1 MKRTSILLL
10 LATICLGSTFAQN
23 GTGFVGNGYYRIC
36 NLITKR
42 YIYVTDNK
50 DYYDKNQDVGDF
62 QAIQLWKD
70 INRATSDPASV
81 IYIQQISGDNYD
93 LKAQGTGVH
102 ALTGYYVGVKKQ
114 SNGTYEVS
122 ASVSKAGLQVT
133 KYLSDDEQS
142 TTRAKGKMGTN
153 GQGNYRKWIVDKLE
167 TNHDTNYFGITPS
180 IELNGRYYQPFYADF
195 PFKAVA
201 NDMHIYYISEDDG
214 DLALLQEIEGEVPAN
229 TPVII
234 ECASTDPS
242 QNRLE
247 LLVFSSAKVTG
258 NKLSGVYF
266 RNGSRPQA
274 STDAYTKFDP
284 ATMRVFSVSNGKLVL
299 TNDAPDRLI
308 EMSVVDWSDPW
319 QNTIRIKC
327 LPANTSYF
335 RANAYTSDEIEL
347 TSDPTSIANISS
359 NDKNPHAKGVFTT
372 SGVQLRA
379 DDNLEGLPAGI
390 YIVGGRK
397 VVKN

>member
-1 MKRTSILLL
+1 MKRLFISLLF
-10 LATICLGSTFAQN
+10 ATFGLTATFAQN
-23 GTGFVGNGYYRIC
+23 GTGFVSSGYYRVC

-50 DYYDKNQDVGDF
+50 DYYDMSHDIGDF

-70 INRATSDPASV
+70 INRTVSDPASV
-81 IYIQQISGDNYD
+81 IYIQQVSNNCFD

-102 ALTGYYVGVKKQ
+102 SLTGYYVGVQKQ
-114 SNGTYEVS
+114 TNGTYEVS
-122 ASVSKAGLQVT
+122 ASVTKAGLEVT
-133 KYLSDDEQS
+133 KYLTDDEQGS
-142 TTRAKGKMGTN
+142 YAQGKMGTN
-153 GQGNYRKWIVDKLE
+153 GQGNYRKWIVDKIE
-167 TNHDTNYFGITPS
+167 TNHATNYFGLTPT
-180 IELNGRYYQPFYADF
+180 IELNGKYYQPFYAAF
-195 PFKAVA
+195 PFKAA
-201 NDMHIYYISEDDG
+201 SPDMHIYYISDDIG
-214 DLALLQEIEGEVPAN
+214 ELALLEEIEGEVPAS

-247 LLVFSSAKVTG
+247 LLASSSAKVTN

-299 TNDAPDRLI
+299 TNNAPERLI
-308 EMSVVDWSDPW
+308 ETKVVDWSDPFY
-319 QNTIRIKC
+319 TKIKIKC

-335 RANAYTSDEIEL
+335 KVSPETPDEIAL
-347 TSDPTSIANISS
+347 TSDPTAISNISVS
-359 NDKNPHAKGVFTT
+359 DNETSAKGVYTL
-372 SGVQLRA
+372 SGAQLRT
-379 DDNLEGLPAGI
+379 DNSLDGLPAGL
-390 YIVGGRK
+390 YIVGGKK